1 MIKRIYYYII
11 YFDNFNEDNNIKIVF
26 NGVLNMMKSNLVKII
41 RNYQSDNEEIQ
52 EDVKIRIQSDVSFFD
67 IDVDIRRLDYVIIPG
82 ADEPYVVDKVRVY
95 DGRPPFHKEV
105 ILIKESEFNDNNK
118 NIQKQTD
125 SKKLI
130 ENEINFGNKFT
141 VTMYLDTLEGAVDQM
156 DIPKRQKN
164 NLLKKI
170 RELRD
175 DPYIQSLNTTTVIDI
190 KQILIG

>member
-1 MIKRIYYYII
+1 
-11 YFDNFNEDNNIKIVF
+11 
-26 NGVLNMMKSNLVKII
+26 MMKSNLVKII

-67 IDVDIRRLDYVIIPG
+67 IDVDIRRLDYVIIPS

-125 SKKLI
+125 AKKLI
-130 ENEINFGNKFT
+130 ENELNFGNKFT